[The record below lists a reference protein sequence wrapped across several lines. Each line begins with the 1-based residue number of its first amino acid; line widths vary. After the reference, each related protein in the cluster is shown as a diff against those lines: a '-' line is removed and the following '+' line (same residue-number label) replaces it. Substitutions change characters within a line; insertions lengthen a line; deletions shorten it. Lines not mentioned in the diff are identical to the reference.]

1 MSTVGKYTQRD
12 LLLLIIVV
20 SVAGPREIF
29 IWYPANN
36 ITETRNH
43 LYGTLMKKT
52 FNLMTFKIGLD
63 NLNLSTVI

>member
-12 LLLLIIVV
+12 LLLLIVVV

-43 LYGTLMKKT
+43 LYGTLMKK
-52 FNLMTFKIGLD
+52 NLQ
-63 NLNLSTVI
+63 LNDFQNWSG

>member
-12 LLLLIIVV
+12 LLLLIVVV

-36 ITETRNH
+36 IIETLNN
-43 LYGTLMKKT
+43 LYGTLIRSF